1 MLYKK
6 ADQGKADDSTTGRVS
21 RHITE
26 GVDNPR
32 ASSATYV
39 SGTHGFTMP
48 IRHGVD
54 RIYKSRIRPGR
65 VNKTPPGAMQKTGP
79 VNDLTIPMT

>member
-1 MLYKK
+1 MIV
-6 ADQGKADDSTTGRVS
+6 TTGRVPP
-21 RHITE
+21 HIK
-26 GVDNPR
+26 GMNSPR

-48 IRHGVD
+48 IRHGMH
-54 RIYKSRIRPGR
+54 RIYKSRIRPVR

-79 VNDLTIPMT
+79 VNDLTKPMT